1 MPSVDIKETNMEPDI
16 MVKEPTVASTIKF
29 PLSTHEALKILKDS
43 DEISEKS
50 INDIVI
56 HVMEDWISDN
66 FDILEKEHGKTG
78 NVISKFKK

>member
-1 MPSVDIKETNMEPDI
+1 MPSIDIIEDEMETDI

-43 DEISEKS
+43 DEIPEKS

-56 HVMEDWISDN
+56 NVVEDWISTKVD
-66 FDILEKEHGKTG
+66 LLVKEHGKTG
-78 NVISKFKK
+78 DVINRFKK